1 MLLTKNNRTKAV
13 ARTMLGKKMHDQY
26 LDQLL
31 ETFQTNKSKF
41 YRKSTDDSK
50 TLERTQSHLF
60 LSFGL

>member
-50 TLERTQSHLF
+50 TLERIL
-60 LSFGL
+60 